1 MEKKFRT
8 PRPSPPRPLDNLL
21 SVRKGFVAP
30 WGKSEEGGKA
40 REWRVWR
47 AQREN
52 AAEKNKKEQ
61 EKKKKNEY
69 RIPEPLTQEEAD
81 KMGKKENITPEPY
94 TQEESTGKIPETE
107 KAYRTHVLVCEWN
120 FII

>member
-30 WGKSEEGGKA
+30 WGKSEEGGEA

-69 RIPEPLTQEEAD
+69 RIPEPLTQEE
-81 KMGKKENITPEPY
+81 
-94 TQEESTGKIPETE
+94 STGKIPETE